1 MEENKFQDVLGNI
14 LMETLSN
21 RADELQKEGKS
32 ISDIS
37 KILNDD
43 KISSIVEKL
52 LERASSDNV
61 SFYKSHLHEIIED
74 ADIEKNR
81 FLQHHH
87 SIWGECFEA
96 SRVMYIIAVEGA
108 EAFCHY
114 VTDNI
119 PIDTRESKQFT
130 FLALQHIHGRVCQQF
145 AEVLCLME
153 NGFADGAYARWRSMF
168 ELCCTATFISEQGEQ
183 IAKQYIA
190 ASKSDKQK
198 YEWTKGAKDPSGKEI
213 TIKTFAALQ
222 SQCHVN
228 EKWKPQY
235 KLACSIIHPTP
246 QGTMG
251 RLSNA
256 DNSNCVPVGQS
267 NFGISIP
274 AEHSAIS
281 LAWATNI
288 FLTVFTYMDGL
299 STCETLNKWID
310 VIRAL
315 YFSSMDNYKEVK
327 NEQS

>member
-1 MEENKFQDVLGNI
+1 MRKSQALEEINDYHVLSIGCGGCPD
-14 LMETLSN
+14 LMAFE
-21 RADELQKEGKS
+21 RYCHEKS
-32 ISDIS
+32 Y
-37 KILNDD
+37 D
-43 KISSIVEKL
+43 KS
-52 LERASSDNV
+52 V
-61 SFYKSHLHEIIED
+61 S
-74 ADIEKNR
+74 
-81 FLQHHH
+81 
-87 SIWGECFEA
+87 
-96 SRVMYIIAVEGA
+96 YIG
-108 EAFCHY
+108 
-114 VTDNI
+114 
-119 PIDTRESKQFT
+119 ID
-130 FLALQHIHGRVCQQF
+130 
-145 AEVLCLME
+145 
-153 NGFADGAYARWRSMF
+153 
-168 ELCCTATFISEQGEQ
+168 
-183 IAKQYIA
+183 
-190 ASKSDKQK
+190 
-198 YEWTKGAKDPSGKEI
+198 
-213 TIKTFAALQ
+213 
-222 SQCHVN
+222 VN

-315 YFSSMDNYKEVK
+315 YFSAMDNYKEVK